1 MIWVLIVL
9 LLSMG
14 ITGLFANDEIMNTG
28 PLYGH
33 VSDALSDRLSRLHR
47 SLMDWLWLAI
57 ALHVA
62 AIAFYW
68 LVKRQDLVTPMFT
81 GRKRGRLLT
90 AADEIAGSKL
100 VLAAL
105 LLGLAALLLYIAVA
119 TAPEPSIF
127 LF

>member
-1 MIWVLIVL
+1 MILVL
-9 LLSMG
+9 LALLLAMG

-28 PLYGH
+28 ALYGY
-33 VSDALSDRLSRLHR
+33 VSDAVSDRLSRLHR
-47 SLMDWLWLAI
+47 SLMDWLWVAI
-57 ALHVA
+57 AVHVT

-81 GRKRGRLLT
+81 GRRRGHWLT
-90 AADEIAGSKL
+90 SADEIPGSKL

-105 LLGLAALLLYIAVA
+105 LLGLAALILYIAVV